1 MQIIVPNLPV
11 QMPKIYRK
19 KCENLLLASFST
31 SYFSFKWFQR
41 TQFIRLSTL
50 FRLYFSST
58 IIIIEGHLVIVA
70 FYWLYH
76 SWNACF
82 ISFCFDGKG
91 LILNALFIKKSHNK
105 RTKIQHIF
113 LFLKK
118 TSNKTAT
125 KLISQKSLRVIYC
138 RMIRIF
144 SYFQAFQHWTENC
157 NEPDS
162 NNIII
167 SLSMRS
173 WPI

>member
-1 MQIIVPNLPV
+1 MPNLPV

-58 IIIIEGHLVIVA
+58 IIIIEGHLVIAA

-82 ISFCFDGKG
+82 ISFRFDGKG
-91 LILNALFIKKSHNK
+91 LISNTLFIKKSHNK

-125 KLISQKSLRVIYC
+125 KLISQKSLKVIYC

-144 SYFQAFQHWTENC
+144 SYFQAFHYLTKNC

-162 NNIII
+162 NNIQ
-167 SLSMRS
+167 
-173 WPI
+173 